1 MCNINNNEHIKRI
14 AWAIKAIKSDEALDK
29 GINDSDLSLILKV
42 DKNTLVRYRKGLQN
56 TVKSVVV
63 GVLINHYNFSPLWIF
78 EGEGEPFPGARE
90 KYPEVCGPMTEEEM
104 RAIPRRRRGDDL
116 MEFVQVPFIRSKAE
130 SDASWSEEDR
140 DLFVKPM
147 FRRGWLIRLGKP
159 EDFVVLRK
167 TGDCMEPTLRSN
179 DHLLVY
185 RGDNKVSVRGGIY
198 VLEDSKDY
206 AVRRIQPEYGSNR
219 MLKLMCDNKKYETV
233 ITDVEFVTIYGRV
246 VWIGRQTEIF

>member
-1 MCNINNNEHIKRI
+1 MSN
-14 AWAIKAIKSDEALDK
+14 A
-29 GINDSDLSLILKV
+29 G
-42 DKNTLVRYRKGLQN
+42 
-56 TVKSVVV
+56 
-63 GVLINHYNFSPLWIF
+63 
-78 EGEGEPFPGARE
+78 
-90 KYPEVCGPMTEEEM
+90 
-104 RAIPRRRRGDDL
+104 
-116 MEFVQVPFIRSKAE
+116 
-130 SDASWSEEDR
+130 SDAAWSEEDR

-206 AVRRIQPEYGSNR
+206 AVRRIQLEYGSNR